1 MASRAARSSIARA
14 SAIAALACCAAAARA
29 ACTMCASLAALPAA
43 SRDSGGPSHP
53 PGSCRAASPPRCP
66 LLCSGALLC
75 GATGGRTWAPRAS
88 HSSRSRCAGVA
99 EPVEGVP
106 LPCLAGGAP
115 PAPRPSTAVG
125 CEAVGCEAVGCEA
138 VGWEAASRVGAS
150 HWSPAHSCEGG
161 LDGLGVA
168 GTREPPPASA
178 SPTSAAARQEG
189 ELRAASGGSSLTALA
204 LAPPSSCGPLPGAA
218 RGGAPRGDCCGARG
232 EPEACFAL
240 RASGGGSIDGV
251 ERVIAPP
258 ATMLSMAPRDCGV
271 CSVSRSGH
279 GASGLD
285 WAWVWAGTGAW
296 GWARTEAWGE

>member
-1 MASRAARSSIARA
+1 MASSEQSAARRRSRASWCATARTTASPSTAPPPAPPAPPAAAAGGDEPSVAPAPAAPCAETSAASMASRAARSSIARA

-29 ACTMCASLAALPAA
+29 ACAVRASLAALPAA
-43 SRDSGGPSHP
+43 SRGSGGPSRS

-75 GATGGRTWAPRAS
+75 GATGGRACAPRARPAS
-88 HSSRSRCAGVA
+88 PSSRSMCAGVA

-106 LPCLAGGAP
+106 LPCLAEGGEGAIN
-115 PAPRPSTAVG
+115 
-125 CEAVGCEAVGCEA
+125 
-138 VGWEAASRVGAS
+138 RVG
-150 HWSPAHSCEGG
+150 E
-161 LDGLGVA
+161 V
-168 GTREPPPASA
+168 
-178 SPTSAAARQEG
+178 G
-189 ELRAASGGSSLTALA
+189 E
-204 LAPPSSCGPLPGAA
+204 PLPGAA
-218 RGGAPRGDCCGARG
+218 RGGAPRGDCCGARGDCCGARG

-271 CSVSRSGH
+271 CSASRSGH

-285 WAWVWAGTGAW
+285 WAGAGAGAW
-296 GWARTEAWGE
+296 GWGWGWGWGCG